1 MPPPPLIA
9 VSGTLELLFSTLP
22 AAVGTLLGPC
32 GPGLAMARGAVVDRL
47 DSFRIVDEVS
57 ARRYDIGIVD
67 GLPEQMASLESLRLC
82 PFTVY
87 AYVPKANPLAG
98 HGSLVIQDLDR
109 QTVVTPG
116 PHSHLQRVLLDRC
129 AETGVDIRIRA
140 EINNCTLALEAAKGW
155 GAIVFGLAPLTEKTA
170 PFAAVPLACRN
181 VENYGLHAV
190 RPSSGRI
197 CTSAALLWDTLA
209 HRTGRP

>member
-9 VSGTLELLFSTLP
+9 VSGTLVPLFSTLP

-116 PHSHLQRVLLDRC
+116 PHSHLQRALLDRC

-155 GAIVFGLAPLTEKTA
+155 SAIAFGLAPETEKSA
-170 PFAAVPLACRN
+170 SFAAVPLLCRD
-181 VENYGLHAV
+181 VRSYGLYAV
-190 RPSSGRI
+190 RPDSGRI
-197 CTSAALLWDTLA
+197 CPSAALLWDTLV